1 MTTTLDDL
9 KQIND
14 VIKDIADFVR
24 SDDDI
29 KPDFEEYIRTIGSD
43 DADVV
48 FNYIFERQLNN
59 KTILEMYAA
68 KHDNDIVQALM
79 NSMSS
84 VFEVKRKT
92 QNGFELYNII
102 NEKTY
107 TLTSL
112 VKMTSF
118 RTIGSGQYVVARI
131 FAYDSEHYLFE
142 ISGILPITRKD
153 EALRYAVAKIVQ
165 NPELTYLDNPE
176 KLEEL
181 EKNVAELYDKFIEY
195 FGADEVIT
203 TNKFADEVI
212 NQYNSFVETGVRE
225 PFEDKIQTPET
236 YRFFDVSELS
246 NSYDNFL
253 ENSLG
258 GFASHSEVY
267 DVGIIFDKELGLYA
281 VPFYATFNK
290 VFEGDVDGSQ
300 ECILFFLNNEKVT
313 ANLLRRV
320 AAKHKNFM
328 DVINKTPGAGEGL
341 KLTLDELLRWYKP
354 QYMKHKIFSPTTVL
368 YKSRAFSNVLGIIE
382 EDEQRPEIDTSNVG
396 RNEPCPCGSGKKF
409 KKCCA
414 V

>member
-1 MTTTLDDL
+1 MTVVIEDL

-24 SDDDI
+24 SDEAV
-29 KPDFEEYIRTIGSD
+29 KPDFDEYIRTIGTD
-43 DADVV
+43 DAETV
-48 FNYIFERQLNN
+48 FNYIFERKLNN
-59 KTILEMYAA
+59 KSIFELYST
-68 KHDNDIVQALM
+68 KHNNMIVQALM
-79 NSMSS
+79 NSISS
-84 VFEVKRKT
+84 VFEVKRPLKS
-92 QNGFELYNII
+92 GFELYNII

-112 VKMTSF
+112 VKMTNF

-131 FAYDSEHYLFE
+131 FEYEGEHYLIE
-142 ISGILPITRKD
+142 ISGVLPVSRKD

-165 NPELTYLDNPE
+165 NPELTYIDNPE

-181 EKNVAELYDKFIEY
+181 EKNVEELYTKFLDY
-195 FGADEVIT
+195 FGTDEIIT

-212 NQYNSFVETGVRE
+212 NLYNNFVETGERVD
-225 PFEDKIQTPET
+225 FKDKIQTPET
-236 YRFFDVSELS
+236 YSFFDVSELN

-253 ENSLG
+253 EKSLG
-258 GFASHSEVY
+258 GFAAHSKVY

-290 VFEGDVDGSQ
+290 SFEGEVD
-300 ECILFFLNNEKVT
+300 EDCIRFFLNNDKVS

-328 DVINKTPGAGEGL
+328 EIINQTPGAGEGL

-382 EDEQRPEIDTSNVG
+382 EEDQRPKIDTVGIG

-414 V
+414 S